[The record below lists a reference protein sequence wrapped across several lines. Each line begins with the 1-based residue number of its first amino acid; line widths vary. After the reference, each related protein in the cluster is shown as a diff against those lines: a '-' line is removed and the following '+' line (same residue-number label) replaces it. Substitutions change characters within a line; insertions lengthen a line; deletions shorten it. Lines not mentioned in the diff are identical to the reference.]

1 MSVREQRGF
10 TLIEVLIAAVIMFT
24 VLATATVSLRG
35 AMHASERA
43 SRKTEL
49 LAPLPWIT
57 PTIRERLREYP
68 GDNLATEHS
77 GEGVVF
83 GVEYRFHASLVRS
96 GAPPSRFDVDAAEF
110 IEYAPRFGLYDVELE
125 LEREGEKSRFVYQE
139 LAWQPLER

>member
-1 MSVREQRGF
+1 MSLREQRGF

-24 VLATATVSLRG
+24 VLATATVSLRA

-68 GDNLATEHS
+68 GDNLATERS

-125 LEREGEKSRFVYQE
+125 LEREGEQSRFVYQE

>member
-49 LAPLPWIT
+49 LAPLSWIT

-68 GDNLATEHS
+68 GDNLATERS

>member
-24 VLATATVSLRG
+24 VLATATVSLRA

-43 SRKTEL
+43 SRTTEL
-49 LAPLPWIT
+49 LASLPWIT

-68 GDNLATEHS
+68 GDNLATERS
-77 GEGVVF
+77 GEGVMF
-83 GVEYRFHASLVRS
+83 GVGYRFRALLVRS
-96 GAPPSRFDVDAAEF
+96 GAPPPQFDVDAGDF

-125 LEREGEKSRFVYQE
+125 LEREGEKRRFVYQE
-139 LAWQPLER
+139 LAWQPLGR